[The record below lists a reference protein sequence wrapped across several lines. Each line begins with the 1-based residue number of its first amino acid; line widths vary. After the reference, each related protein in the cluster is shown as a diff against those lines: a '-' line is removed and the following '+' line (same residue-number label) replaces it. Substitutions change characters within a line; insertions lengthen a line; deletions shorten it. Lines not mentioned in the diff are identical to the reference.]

1 MTRYRILVPA
11 VLLAFAI
18 SGEAPAALAAQ
29 ATATG
34 QSAPARSI
42 TVPGNTSVLG
52 RLQTSLDSAT
62 AKVGDPVEVQL
73 LEDVKSGHDVLVKK
87 GSTLNGHVT
96 SVQPFQSKG
105 SQCVIGILFD
115 RVMLKNSEQIGLNLG
130 IQALSSQ
137 MDVKSDTLMDGR
149 GMAQSGNNAA
159 VAGHTDAM
167 TGSIDGLSHKSMGA
181 YGMPGVSL
189 ASQTENG
196 MHISLVV
203 STSSNIR
210 LKKGAQIVMQSIS

>member
-1 MTRYRILVPA
+1 MIRYRILIPA
-11 VLLAFAI
+11 FLMAVAI
-18 SGEAPAALAAQ
+18 SGEALASPTTQAS
-29 ATATG
+29 ATA
-34 QSAPARSI
+34 QFAPARSV

-52 RLQTSLDSAT
+52 RLQTNLDSAT
-62 AKVGDPVEVQL
+62 AKVGDSVEVQI
-73 LEDVKSGHDVLVKK
+73 LEDIKSGHDVLVKK
-87 GSTLNGHVT
+87 GSTLNGHVA
-96 SVQPFQSKG
+96 SVQPFQTKG

-115 RVMLKNSEQIGLNLG
+115 RVTLKNSEQVGLNLA
-130 IQALSSQ
+130 IQAIASQ

-149 GMAQSGNNAA
+149 GLAQSGNNAA

-189 ASQTENG
+189 ATETQNG
-196 MHISLVV
+196 MRVSLVV

-210 LKKGAQIVMQSIS
+210 LKRGAQIVMQSVS